1 MMSRST
7 SFARGLGAGYLAT
20 AINIAYTAAS
30 VPLALHYLGKDQFGL
45 WSLSQQ
51 IVGYLI
57 LLDLGVTSAVSRFI
71 ADHKDDVNG
80 GDYGRLLLTGAIV
93 FAIQGALIVIVGLVF
108 SIFAPALFSVPT
120 PLASDFTKVLM
131 IISSLAGISIFS
143 RSLSAPLWTFNRI
156 DFSYLMGSFTL
167 ISGFAA
173 LWLGF
178 HFGWGIYSFAI
189 SGLPAAL
196 LCPAMT
202 FYFCRRNGFYP
213 SAKSGWQAPALPD
226 ILRVFA
232 FGKDA
237 ALMTLGSQMVNA
249 TQIMIISRFVGLDAA
264 AIFSIGTK
272 LYSLGQQLVARV
284 VGTAAP
290 ALTELFVRGEN
301 ARFNTRFYDV
311 VSISI
316 FLATMISSFLVIG
329 NSAVVSIWTSGMISW
344 NPLADVLLGALLVG
358 TSVSRCLNELF
369 VFKGNLKTVRHIY
382 FVEGL
387 FSITLS
393 IPAVIRFGLIG
404 LLATT
409 LFVHLAVALSFSLK
423 AAARAFVQ
431 AVPIMRLIL
440 KSFLILFL
448 MFVCAGLSTRLHLER
463 AQAILFIILL
473 APAGGFLGWSLLLH
487 RSLRTEISHRFT
499 LSKYFP

>member
-1 MMSRST
+1 VTIRST

-143 RSLSAPLWTFNRI
+143 RSLSAPLWAFHRI
-156 DFSYLMGSFTL
+156 DFSYVMGTVSL
-167 ISGFAA
+167 LLGFAA

-329 NSAVVSIWTSGMISW
+329 NSAVVSIWTSRMISW

-369 VFKGNLKTVRHIY
+369 VYKGNLKTVRHIY

-463 AQAILFIILL
+463 TQAILFIILF
-473 APAGGFLGWSLLLH
+473 APVGGFLGWSLLLH

>member
-1 MMSRST
+1 MTIRSA
-7 SFARGLGAGYLAT
+7 SFARGLGVGYLT
-20 AINIAYTAAS
+20 TLINIAYTAAS
-30 VPLALHYLGKDQFGL
+30 VPLALHYLGKEQFGL
-45 WSLSQQ
+45 WALAQQ
-51 IVGYLI
+51 IVGYLM
-57 LLDLGVTSAVSRFI
+57 LLDVGVSSAVSRFI
-71 ADHKDDVNG
+71 ADYKDDVNA

-93 FAIQGALIVIVGLVF
+93 FAIQGALIVFVGLVF
-108 SIFAPALFSVPT
+108 SIFAPALFAIPA
-120 PLASDFTKVLM
+120 PLASDFTNVLM
-131 IISSLAGISIFS
+131 IISSIAGISVAF
-143 RSLSAPLWTFNRI
+143 RSLGAPLWAFHRI
-156 DFSYLMGSFTL
+156 DFSYLMGALSL
-167 ISGFAA
+167 LLGLLA

-178 HFGWGIYSFAI
+178 HWGWGIYSFAI
-189 SGLPAAL
+189 SGLPAAF
-196 LCPAMT
+196 LCPAIT

-213 SAKSGWQAPALPD
+213 SAKSGWQTPALPD
-226 ILRVFA
+226 IRRVFA

-249 TQIMIISRFVGLDAA
+249 TQIIIISRFVGLDAA
-264 AIFSIGTK
+264 AIFSVGTK
-272 LYSLGQQLVARV
+272 LYSLGQQLVARI

-311 VSISI
+311 VSISV

-344 NPLADVLLGALLVG
+344 NPLADAFLGALLVG

-387 FSITLS
+387 FSIILS

-423 AAARAFVQ
+423 AATRALVQ
-431 AVPIMRLIL
+431 TGPIMRQIL
-440 KSFLILFL
+440 KSFLILF
-448 MFVCAGLSTRLHLER
+448 FIFICAAISPRLHLESM
-463 AQAILFIILL
+463 QTIFPAILFALIG
-473 APAGGFLGWSLLLH
+473 APLGWVFILH
-487 RSLRTEISHRFT
+487 QPLRAEICHRIAF
-499 LSKYFP
+499 SRYFS